1 MLRKKNREAPDI
13 PTSSMSDIVFLLLVF
28 FLVTTSFNMEKGL
41 DLLLPPKGGEQEIRK
56 ERITKIQ
63 VDAVG
68 RMQVISATGRERVND
83 IEMIYEMALAKL
95 DSDSGHIF
103 VIQID
108 RDGNYQNMISVLDQ
122 LKKAD
127 AKKIALATS
136 RQD

>member
-1 MLRKKNREAPDI
+1 MLEKKKRPAPDI
-13 PTSSMSDIVFLLLVF
+13 PTSSMSDIVFLLLIF

-56 ERITKIQ
+56 ENITKIL
-63 VDAVG
+63 VDAIG
-68 RMQVISATGRERVND
+68 RMRIDKTRVNNPEE
-83 IEMIYEMALAKL
+83 IVNLTREKLA
-95 DSDSGHIF
+95 SNPNHIF
-103 VIQID
+103 VISVD
-108 RDGNYQNMISVLDQ
+108 RDSDYQNMILVLDK